1 MMMAA
6 TPMHILTHG
15 IHDLAVLSSPD
26 VASARVMASKRSV
39 YTNGLSPTEATGK
52 AAPGRR
58 RTVRSSESI
67 IALRPS
73 AGPIEPISNAYR
85 REVVIETT
93 TAVHDCSRQIAG
105 KGYVIAAARQGIMH
119 TSISAY
125 QLDKKLVRW
134 LYKLR
139 TSEQYS
145 KGELSV
151 QQKQLL

>member
-1 MMMAA
+1 
-6 TPMHILTHG
+6 
-15 IHDLAVLSSPD
+15 
-26 VASARVMASKRSV
+26 
-39 YTNGLSPTEATGK
+39 
-52 AAPGRR
+52 
-58 RTVRSSESI
+58 
-67 IALRPS
+67 
-73 AGPIEPISNAYR
+73 
-85 REVVIETT
+85 VIETT